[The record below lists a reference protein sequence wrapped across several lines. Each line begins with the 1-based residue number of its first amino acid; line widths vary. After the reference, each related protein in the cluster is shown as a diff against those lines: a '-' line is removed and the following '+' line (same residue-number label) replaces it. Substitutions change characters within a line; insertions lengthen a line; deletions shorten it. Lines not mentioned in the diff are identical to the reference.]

1 MKGEEIE
8 DKEVSIKLFQEQYIF
23 PKYNVLEFSVFAYK
37 WPILDD
43 HEVYNGRNPSV
54 KNTRVKELLQK
65 LEGLS
70 PIKKGFELRTMVS

>member
-8 DKEVSIKLFQEQYIF
+8 DKEVSIKLFQEQYIV

-37 WPILDD
+37 WPIPDD
-43 HEVYNGRNPSV
+43 HEIYNGRNPSV
-54 KNTRVKELLQK
+54 KNIRVKELLQK

-70 PIKKGFELRTMVS
+70 SIKKGV

>member
-8 DKEVSIKLFQEQYIF
+8 DKEVSIKLFQEQCIV

-37 WPILDD
+37 WKRNGPDD
-43 HEVYNGRNPSV
+43 HEIYNGRNPSV
-54 KNTRVKELLQK
+54 KNIRVKELLQK

-70 PIKKGFELRTMVS
+70 PIKKGV

>member
-8 DKEVSIKLFQEQYIF
+8 DKEVSIKLFQEQCIV

-37 WPILDD
+37 WPIPGD
-43 HEVYNGRNPSV
+43 HEIYNGRNPSV
-54 KNTRVKELLQK
+54 KNIHVKELLQK

-70 PIKKGFELRTMVS
+70 PIKKGV